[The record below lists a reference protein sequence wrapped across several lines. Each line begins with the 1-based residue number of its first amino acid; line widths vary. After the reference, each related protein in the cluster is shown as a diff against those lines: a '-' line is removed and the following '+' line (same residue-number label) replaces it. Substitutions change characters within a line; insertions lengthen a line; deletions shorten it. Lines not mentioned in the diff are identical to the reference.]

1 MIQKETMETTIT
13 TKTDNIETVT
23 STNNNVENNVEAVN
37 STSNEKIK
45 YFVQPEELKE
55 VMKKTLPSS
64 YSLDFNFETDYNFLR
79 TPVKET
85 DWLIAN
91 FVPQQSSSNNK
102 VTMFQAKPGI
112 GKTTLCSYIAIL
124 LSTNKRLFSSD
135 YFKISN
141 PLLRPVFIIELEEGL
156 PHMHKLAKKQY
167 EGLIKEGELSKN
179 DRPNILRWCSDEMFQ
194 TPDGASYPVL
204 ETACY
209 CYEPIAII
217 LDSSVEFTALMGCD
231 TNSSTQ
237 YLNII
242 HPLRKIAQK
251 LNISLFFISHPNKSM
266 SNKQN
271 DLSIAGSF
279 AMVSSAKCV
288 FNLARNEQD
297 HILLTCAK
305 NNYISSVDREKVFE
319 LEQTENFTFKLIRTI
334 DKTELAQQVAEKK
347 KQQQDKRKAMFEFA
361 YNLKYNNSNKLSW
374 EEVVTEINKHEQW
387 LDIIKPYNTE
397 SLSRMIRRY
406 FEDNPKPVINI
417 ENTNNTTNNSNIEN
431 TNVETNITN
440 NICNH
445 YDDEKSSISNNTNNT
460 NADVCDDKSDYEDT
474 YHNDYLDDLDITN
487 DPKVNLEAN
496 QEEKILERSET
507 DFYDKTYAFKDR
519 YLLNVGDVLDI
530 TTYDTMIGNVYN
542 NDVEVCEVNEDNII
556 LETCIGE
563 RLTITDDIDF
573 KFKFKP
579 KQIEFL
585 SYDTD
590 NE

>member
-1 MIQKETMETTIT
+1 MENFNKTMETTI

-37 STSNEKIK
+37 STSNEKIN
-45 YFVQPEELKE
+45 YFVEPEKLKE

-156 PHMHKLAKKQY
+156 PHMHRLAKKQY

-347 KQQQDKRKAMFEFA
+347 KQQKQQQDKRIAMFEFA

-374 EEVVTEINKHEQW
+374 EEVVTEINKHKQW
-387 LDIIKPYNTE
+387 LDIIKPYNANAE
-397 SLSRMIRRY
+397 SFSRLVRRY
-406 FEDNPKPVINI
+406 HEDKTASGSNI
-417 ENTNNTTNNSNIEN
+417 ENTNNSNIEN
-431 TNVETNITN
+431 TNIETNI
-440 NICNH
+440 
-445 YDDEKSSISNNTNNT
+445 TNNT
-460 NADVCDDKSDYEDT
+460 NADVCDDRSDYEDT

-496 QEEKILERSET
+496 QEEKILERHEP
-507 DFYDKTYAFKDR
+507 DFYDKTYTFKDK
-519 YLLNVGDVLDI
+519 YLLSVGDVLDI
-530 TTYDTMIGNVYN
+530 TTHDPVIGNVYN
-542 NDVEVCEVNEDNII
+542 HDVEVCEVNEDNII
-556 LETCIGE
+556 LETCIGK

-573 KFKFKP
+573 EFKFKP